1 MEDAWHWIDRQHLF
15 ARARQGLI
23 PGGVERVASHRHRY
37 GKREPD
43 RTPESFS
50 RNRWH
55 ALMMTSCGKL
65 LTMISC
71 CALIQPSLLW
81 ADEGDVINLN
91 ASVSVLSDD
100 NLFRLPSSADPKSET
115 ITTTTVGL
123 NLDKSIGLQRVLA
136 NVRMIDYR
144 YSRND
149 YLDFLAFNYDAKW
162 LWAAG
167 TRWTGEFAFQR
178 SQLPNDYANDRT
190 LGRRNVQTYQL
201 NRFEANYWFHS
212 SWAALAGVLRTSLDN
227 QVPTGVDADYEADG
241 YNFGM
246 RYLGASGNSLTAR
259 AIHLEGNYTKR
270 PFDSVLQLDNGFT
283 QDNYQLDISWRVSGL
298 SQIRGRIEYL
308 DREYQHFS
316 QRDYAGLAGNLQY
329 AYAISGK
336 STLTLAYVRALEAY
350 QQLTTS
356 YYVLDDVALSAQW
369 LATSK
374 VTVNGLLGYGRQN
387 YRGAIIPLPP
397 GVPQR
402 EDDSARLAVD
412 VAYQAARWLQLKAG
426 VTLQRRNSNY
436 DIYEYRDRTA
446 FVSATLQY

>member
-1 MEDAWHWIDRQHLF
+1 
-15 ARARQGLI
+15 
-23 PGGVERVASHRHRY
+23 
-37 GKREPD
+37 
-43 RTPESFS
+43 
-50 RNRWH
+50 
-55 ALMMTSCGKL
+55 MMTSCGKL

>member
-1 MEDAWHWIDRQHLF
+1 
-15 ARARQGLI
+15 
-23 PGGVERVASHRHRY
+23 
-37 GKREPD
+37 
-43 RTPESFS
+43 
-50 RNRWH
+50 
-55 ALMMTSCGKL
+55 
-65 LTMISC
+65 MISC

-149 YLDFLAFNYDAKW
+149 YLDFLAFNYAAKW

>member
-1 MEDAWHWIDRQHLF
+1 MEDMRHWIYRQHLF
-15 ARARQGLI
+15 ARACQGLI
-23 PGGVERVASHRHRY
+23 PGSVDRVASNRY
-37 GKREPD
+37 RSGEREPG
-43 RTPESFS
+43 RNLESLS

-55 ALMMTSCGKL
+55 ALMMISCGKL
-65 LTMISC
+65 LTMVSC
-71 CALIQPSLLW
+71 CALIQPSLSW
-81 ADEGDVINLN
+81 ADAGDVFNLS
-91 ASVSVLSDD
+91 AGVSVLSDD
-100 NLFRLPSSADPKSET
+100 NLFRVPSSADPKSET

-136 NVRMIDYR
+136 NVKMIDYR

-227 QVPTGVDADYEADG
+227 QVPTGVDGDYEADG
-241 YNFGM
+241 YNFGL

-259 AIHLEGNYTKR
+259 AIHLEGSYSKR
-270 PFDSVLQLDNGFT
+270 PFDSFFQFDNGFT
-283 QDNYQLDISWRVSGL
+283 QDNYQLDLSWRVSGL

-316 QRDYAGLAGNLQY
+316 QRDYSGVAANLQY

-336 STLTLAYVRALEAY
+336 TTLTLAYIRALEAY

-369 LATSK
+369 LATNK
-374 VTVNGLLGYGRQN
+374 ITVNGLLGYGRQD
-387 YRGAIIPLPP
+387 YRGAIIPLPA

-402 EDDSARLAVD
+402 EDNTARLAVD
-412 VAYQAARWLQLKAG
+412 VAYQAARWLQFKAG
-426 VTLQRRNSNY
+426 VTLQKRNSNY

>member
-1 MEDAWHWIDRQHLF
+1 MEHMTHWIDTQNLLAQACQSLISAGVQGRANNGRQL
-15 ARARQGLI
+15 RASES
-23 PGGVERVASHRHRY
+23 GGRLGRLSWTRRLVLMKTSW
-37 GKREPD
+37 GKIL
-43 RTPESFS
+43 S
-50 RNRWH
+50 
-55 ALMMTSCGKL
+55 
-65 LTMISC
+65 MISC
-71 CALIQPSLLW
+71 CALLQPSPLW
-81 ADEGDVINLN
+81 ADAGDVFNLS
-91 ASVSVLSDD
+91 AGVSVLSDD
-100 NLFRLPSSADPKSET
+100 NLFRLPSSADPQSET

-123 NLDKSIGLQRVLA
+123 NLDKAIGLQRVIA
-136 NVRMIDYR
+136 NVKVIDYR
-144 YSRND
+144 YQRND
-149 YLDFLAFNYDAKW
+149 YLDFLALNYDAKW

-190 LGRRNVQTYQL
+190 LGRRNVQIYLL
-201 NRFEANYWFHS
+201 NRFETNYWFHS
-212 SWAALAGVLRTSLDN
+212 SWAAVAGVLRTSLEN
-227 QVPTGVDADYEADG
+227 QVPTSADGDYEADG
-241 YNFGM
+241 YNLGL

-259 AIHLEGNYTKR
+259 AIHLEGNYSNR
-270 PFDSVLQLDNGFT
+270 PFNSVFQFDNGFT
-283 QDNYQLDISWRVSGL
+283 QDNYQLDFSWRVSGL

-316 QRDYAGLAGNLQY
+316 QRDYSGVAANLQY
-329 AYAISGK
+329 SYAISGK

-374 VTVNGLLGYGRQN
+374 VTVNGLLAYGRQD
-387 YRGAIIPLPP
+387 YRGAIIPLPA

-402 EDDSARLAVD
+402 EDSTGRLAFD
-412 VAYQAARWLQLKAG
+412 VAYQAARWIQFKAG
-426 VTLQRRNSNY
+426 VTLQKRNSNY